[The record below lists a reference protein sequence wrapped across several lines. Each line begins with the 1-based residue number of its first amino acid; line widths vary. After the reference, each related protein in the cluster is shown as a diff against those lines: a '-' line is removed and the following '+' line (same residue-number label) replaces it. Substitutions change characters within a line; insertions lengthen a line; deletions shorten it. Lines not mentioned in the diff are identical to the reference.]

1 MMELE
6 MVTTEFLRRVML
18 QQIITT
24 NIPTLS
30 LFYKPDALPVSQS
43 KVWKHLRQSIIAY
56 HRHPEQQAVCF
67 AILQTNDESSQLI
80 QFC

>member
-30 LFYKPDALPVSQS
+30 LFYTPDALPVIQS
-43 KVWKHLRQSIIAY
+43 KV
-56 HRHPEQQAVCF
+56 
-67 AILQTNDESSQLI
+67 
-80 QFC
+80 

>member
-1 MMELE
+1 MELE

-43 KVWKHLRQSIIAY
+43 KV
-56 HRHPEQQAVCF
+56 
-67 AILQTNDESSQLI
+67 
-80 QFC
+80 